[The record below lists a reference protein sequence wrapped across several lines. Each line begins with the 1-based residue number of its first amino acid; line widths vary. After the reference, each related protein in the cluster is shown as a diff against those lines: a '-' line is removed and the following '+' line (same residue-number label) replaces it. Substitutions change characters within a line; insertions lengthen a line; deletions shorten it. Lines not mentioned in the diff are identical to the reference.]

1 MSDDDD
7 ATVTPTSTLS
17 KEYQKLFSYAQM
29 INILDQYTEYEV
41 TKYMTRPWQSNIILF
56 RKKN

>member
-41 TKYMTRPWQSNIILF
+41 TKYMTRP
-56 RKKN
+56 